1 MMNEIVV
8 MNVETGHY
16 PTEARLCQ
24 LQLLELCVPAIR
36 TAQIYLSQT
45 MIGKL

>member
-8 MNVETGHY
+8 MNVEMGHY
-16 PTEARLCQ
+16 PTEADCASV
-24 LQLLELCVPAIR
+24 QLLELCVPAIS